1 MNKLKEHL
9 ECNDKN
15 DKYIQSLRKVYLV
28 GYWARYG
35 VLEFPY
41 TGKMVEDSEFGLIP
55 LVYDFDD
62 HNGTYDEYV
71 LRKLNHVTTGQVITY
86 AFNKEIAQMLVDKL
100 NMLEEMKKDD
110 DLWV

>member
-1 MNKLKEHL
+1 MKLKEHL
-9 ECNDKN
+9 EYNDKN
-15 DKYIQSLRKVYLV
+15 NKYIQSLRKVYLV

-41 TGKMVEDSEFGLIP
+41 AEKMIEDKLFGMTP

-62 HNGTYDEYV
+62 HNGTYDEYI
-71 LRKLNHVTTGQVITY
+71 LRKINDVTTGQIIIY
-86 AFNKEIAQMLVDKL
+86 CFNKELAEMLADKL
-100 NMLEEMKKDD
+100 NLLKEMKKED

>member
-1 MNKLKEHL
+1 MHKLKEYL

-15 DKYIQSLRKVYLV
+15 DRYIQSLRKVYLV

-41 TGKMVEDSEFGLIP
+41 AGKLVEDNLFGMTP

-62 HNGTYDEYV
+62 HNGTYDEYI
-71 LRKLNHVTTGQVITY
+71 LRKINDVTSGGVVIY
-86 AFNKEIAQMLVDKL
+86 CFNQKVAEMLAYKL
-100 NMLEEMKKDD
+100 NLLEERKREGI
-110 DLWV
+110 